1 LETQEK
7 TMTKPEDE
15 TTKQPSQTEAGSPF
29 TPPGDEE
36 ILAIVQEF
44 QLTREQANEL
54 DLVLRHAKE
63 DIEGFLRT
71 QAKRKPRAELVRRL
85 KIVDKSFERLHTDLT
100 RYCKTLGDVL
110 PFDTLQASGEL
121 LSYGA
126 IESAL
131 NRKIPGRNLLREIE
145 EQFAGREDLRAAEI
159 EELRAYERQALG
171 LNEGPAL
178 IAYIVGALHR
188 PIRAWLEI
196 EKGNRGGRPADL
208 PRLVLLIGLAKAA
221 PDILGAKP
229 TATANGRFMR
239 LCAAVCQAYGF
250 DNSGIEEAVERLLR
264 KRNDKRKRAR
274 NPPPEPK
281 SAAALQA
288 EETVSISDPKVE

>member
-1 LETQEK
+1 
-7 TMTKPEDE
+7 MTKPEEE
-15 TTKQPSQTEAGSPF
+15 TTKRQIQTEAGSPF
-29 TPPGDEE
+29 TLPGDEE
-36 ILAIVQEF
+36 FLAIVQEF
-44 QLTREQANEL
+44 QLTPEQAREL
-54 DLVLRHAKE
+54 ALVLRHANE
-63 DIEGFLRT
+63 DIKGFLRT

-85 KIVDKSFERLHTDLT
+85 KSVTDPSNVSHESHSN
-100 RYCKTLGDVL
+100 CKTLGDFL

-131 NRKIPGRNLLREIE
+131 GRKIPGRNLLRDIE
-145 EQFAGREDLRAAEI
+145 EQFAGREDLRAAEV

-178 IAYIVGALHR
+178 IAYIVSALHR
-188 PIRAWLEI
+188 PIRAWLGI

-208 PRLVLLIGLAKAA
+208 PRVVLLIGLANAA

-229 TATANGRFMR
+229 TATAKGRFMR
-239 LCAAVCQAYGF
+239 LCAAVCQACGG

-274 NPPPEPK
+274 NPPPHPK

-288 EETVSISDPKVE
+288 EETVSICDPTVE

>member
-1 LETQEK
+1 
-7 TMTKPEDE
+7 M
-15 TTKQPSQTEAGSPF
+15 
-29 TPPGDEE
+29 
-36 ILAIVQEF
+36 
-44 QLTREQANEL
+44 
-54 DLVLRHAKE
+54 
-63 DIEGFLRT
+63 
-71 QAKRKPRAELVRRL
+71 VRRL

-100 RYCKTLGDVL
+100 QYCKTLGDVL

-131 NRKIPGRNLLREIE
+131 GRKIPGRNLLRDIE
-145 EQFAGREDLRAAEI
+145 EQFAGRADLRAAEI

-208 PRLVLLIGLAKAA
+208 PRVVLLIGLANAA

-229 TATANGRFMR
+229 TATAKGRFMR
-239 LCAAVCQAYGF
+239 LCAAVCQACGF

-288 EETVSISDPKVE
+288 EGAGSISDPTVE